1 MQSWLGRP
9 AVWALISIKG
19 APRCLLLSR
28 DLQKRRG
35 RPGRVPEVGGRAFTV
50 PRKARRLSQE
60 DVAKQLGEGHS
71 RSKQLISHW
80 ENGRNEITSY
90 DLYRLAQIL
99 DVGISC
105 SWARIGTGRRGSS
118 QKPGVRSGPLCS
130 QR

>member
-50 PRKARRLSQE
+50 PARL
-60 DVAKQLGEGHS
+60 VACHKRMW
-71 RSKQLISHW
+71 RSS
-80 ENGRNEITSY
+80 
-90 DLYRLAQIL
+90 LARATA
-99 DVGISC
+99 DPNS
-105 SWARIGTGRRGSS
+105 
-118 QKPGVRSGPLCS
+118 
-130 QR
+130 